1 MSQKVGTY
9 SVPETQRAM
18 LARTPILCPI
28 EFWAVIHYPR
38 GVNPVVVSL
47 VNSRLG
53 AERVCA
59 CLRVAGYRTAEVIR
73 WGPKRWTEA
82 GVKIERV
89 AV

>member
-1 MSQKVGTY
+1 MPRKLEGFALTES
-9 SVPETQRAM
+9 QRAA
-18 LARTPILCPI
+18 LNRQTILCPI

-38 GVNPVVVSL
+38 GVSPVVVSL

-59 CLRVAGYRTAEVIR
+59 CLRAAGYRTAEVIH

-82 GVKIERV
+82 GIKIERG
-89 AV
+89 AT